1 MHNKYNSLSEIL
13 YYAYIEECKLRW
25 PPGTV
30 QSNHKPPSM
39 IMSAINHK
47 DIIIFLLKHSLNN
60 FEYDGDY
67 GQQNNSIIKPLANII
82 EFQYKEIEK
91 YKNEKNMIKSESNN
105 SLLDY
110 EIKQKEKQIIN
121 LTNQVEKL
129 KKEIK
134 KKEQIIEKYHST

>member
-1 MHNKYNSLSEIL
+1 
-13 YYAYIEECKLRW
+13 
-25 PPGTV
+25 
-30 QSNHKPPSM
+30 
-39 IMSAINHK
+39 
-47 DIIIFLLKHSLNN
+47 
-60 FEYDGDY
+60 
-67 GQQNNSIIKPLANII
+67 
-82 EFQYKEIEK
+82 
-91 YKNEKNMIKSESNN
+91 MIKSESNN